1 MPVCQAVQHAHQKG
15 IIHRDLKPSNVL
27 VALYDDKPGAQGHRL
42 RRGQGDRPAAD
53 RADADRPAS
62 ARSSARWSTCAPEQ
76 AELNNL
82 DIDTRSDI
90 YSLGV
95 LLYELLTGTTPVDRK
110 SLGKAAL
117 LEMLRIVR
125 EEEPPR
131 PSTRLST
138 TEALP
143 SVAANRET
151 EPAKLTRLVRGEL
164 DWIVMKALEKDR
176 DAALR
181 DGQRPGAA
189 TSSATW
195 PTRWSRRGRRA
206 AGYRLQKF
214 VRRHKGQVIAAS
226 LVLLALVAGIVGTT
240 WGYVR
245 AERARAAEERLAE
258 GERLARLDAQEQ
270 KRQAE
275 AANARAQKRLEQIE
289 KGNEVLTG
297 IFSDLNIRMVREQ
310 GKPLE
315 RVLADRLVQAA
326 GQLEGESVGDPLA
339 VATLQLR
346 LGQSLESLGFAPQA
360 IPVLEKARKT
370 RNDRLGPDHLD
381 TMHTMIALA
390 DAYQSDGRRDRALP
404 LFEEAWRLAKARFGP
419 DHPDTLIFMNAL
431 ALSGYWTARQFDRAL
446 PLWEEGRRLSG
457 ARLGADHP
465 QTLLFT
471 TNLAWGYREIGQ
483 LDRAV
488 TLYEELVPLMKA
500 KLGTDNLNTL
510 TAMANLAD
518 CYQAAGRPDRAV
530 PLFEEAFRLQ
540 KAAFGPDHS
549 FTLGTMN
556 RLGGAM
562 WSPASPA
569 GLCRS
574 SRRPGG

>member
-1 MPVCQAVQHAHQKG
+1 MV
-15 IIHRDLKPSNVL
+15 
-27 VALYDDKPGAQGHRL
+27 
-42 RRGQGDRPAAD
+42 
-53 RADADRPAS
+53 
-62 ARSSARWSTCAPEQ
+62 
-76 AELNNL
+76 
-82 DIDTRSDI
+82 
-90 YSLGV
+90 
-95 LLYELLTGTTPVDRK
+95 
-110 SLGKAAL
+110 
-117 LEMLRIVR
+117 
-125 EEEPPR
+125 
-131 PSTRLST
+131 
-138 TEALP
+138 
-143 SVAANRET
+143 
-151 EPAKLTRLVRGEL
+151 
-164 DWIVMKALEKDR
+164 
-176 DAALR
+176 
-181 DGQRPGAA
+181 
-189 TSSATW
+189 
-195 PTRWSRRGRRA
+195 
-206 AGYRLQKF
+206 
-214 VRRHKGQVIAAS
+214 AAS
-226 LVLLALVAGIVGTT
+226 LVLLALVAGIIGTT